1 MVYCKYHM
9 ASVSV
14 NPVFGA
20 AYAGGMKH
28 KPAPAPSDGFPQRL
42 AALRRQR
49 SLTQV
54 ALASLADCGIT
65 QLKRYESGASQPT
78 LDVIRRLARALRASS
93 DELLFG
99 EGERGPDAEL
109 RLQFEAVSRFDRD
122 EKRALRALLEGL
134 ILKHEAQR
142 WSSRP

>member
-1 MVYCKYHM
+1 MS
-9 ASVSV
+9 SVPV
-14 NPVFGA
+14 NPFFPA
-20 AYAGGMKH
+20 PYAGGMKP
-28 KPAPAPSDGFPQRL
+28 KPAPAQPDGFPRRL
-42 AALRRQR
+42 AALRKERG
-49 SLTQV
+49 LTQL
-54 ALASLADCGIT
+54 ALAELASCGIT

-109 RLQFEAVSRFDRD
+109 RLQLEAVSRFGRD
-122 EKRALRALLEGL
+122 EKKALRALLEGL
-134 ILKHEAQR
+134 ILKHEARR

>member
-1 MVYCKYHM
+1 MKRR
-9 ASVSV
+9 
-14 NPVFGA
+14 PQTA
-20 AYAGGMKH
+20 A
-28 KPAPAPSDGFPQRL
+28 DGFPQRL
-42 AALRRQR
+42 AALRKRR
-49 SLTQV
+49 SLTQI
-54 ALASLADCGIT
+54 ALAEIAGCGIT

-78 LDVIRRLARALRASS
+78 LDVIRRLARALRTSS

-109 RLQFEAVSRFDRD
+109 RLQFEAVSGFDRE
-122 EKRALRALLEGL
+122 EKKALRALLEGM